1 MGDDLYILK
10 HSDLFLEF
18 TRYVTTHPKFT
29 GQIPNGAEVILLD
42 SHDKGYTSFM
52 LKHAP
57 KKDANVVFVDVGE
70 LAPIRSRVKNP
81 KIISRETAKKHTAK
95 NGSSSRIRKSN

>member
-1 MGDDLYILK
+1 MSDIYTLK

-18 TRYVTTHPKFT
+18 TRYITTHPKFSE
-29 GQIPNGAEVILLD
+29 QIPDGAEVILLD
-42 SHDKGYTSFM
+42 SRDKAYTRFM

-81 KIISRETAKKHTAK
+81 KIISRETAKKYSAK
-95 NGSSSRIRKSN
+95 NGSSSRTRKLN

>member
-1 MGDDLYILK
+1 MSELYTLK

-18 TRYVTTHPKFT
+18 TRYITIHPKFSE
-29 GQIPNGAEVILLD
+29 QIPDGAEVILLD
-42 SHDKGYTSFM
+42 SRDKGYTRFM

-81 KIISRETAKKHTAK
+81 KIISREIAKKFSAR
-95 NGSSSRIRKSN
+95 NGSSSRARKLN

>member
-1 MGDDLYILK
+1 MSEIYTLK

-18 TRYVTTHPKFT
+18 TRYITAHPKFSE
-29 GQIPNGAEVILLD
+29 QIPDGAEVILLD
-42 SHDKGYTSFM
+42 SRDKGYTRFM

-57 KKDANVVFVDVGE
+57 KKDANIVFVDVGE

-81 KIISRETAKKHTAK
+81 KIISRETAKKFSER
-95 NGSSSRIRKSN
+95 NGSSRARKLN

>member
-1 MGDDLYILK
+1 MNEIYSLK

-18 TRYVTTHPKFT
+18 TRYITTHPKFSE
-29 GQIPNGAEVILLD
+29 QIPDGAEVILLD
-42 SHDKGYTSFM
+42 SRDKGYTRFM

-81 KIISRETAKKHTAK
+81 KIISRETAKKYTTK
-95 NGSSSRIRKSN
+95 NAGSPRTRKSN